1 MLEDVARAR
10 ARESALL
17 RQHGHSCAAVY
28 LAGYVVECRLKTLLD
43 RQGKRFS
50 RSGTT
55 GHDLVGLWD
64 TAGLRF
70 QDLSGHQR
78 EFIQFWKTAL
88 RYEAALPL
96 GVDVD
101 NLLRGATELAAMVAT
116 RIRYARSARGRRRS

>member
-1 MLEDVARAR
+1 MFEDVARAR

-17 RQHGHSCAAVY
+17 RRHGHSCAAVY

-43 RQGKRFS
+43 RQGKKFS
-50 RSGTT
+50 RSGTM

-64 TAGLRF
+64 TAGLRVR
-70 QDLSGHQR
+70 DLSGHKL

-101 NLLRGATELAAMVAT
+101 NLLRGGTELAGMVAT
-116 RIRYARSARGRRRS
+116 RIRHARPVRSRRRP